1 MLCCFWRGA
10 YLALAFSTLGGAIV
24 DSFLGDTL
32 VRQNQVQNVLEHESV
47 RGEPLCQHSTVG
59 PIETTLC
66 DYETIES
73 VNGELYNTL
82 SELVRTPF
90 FKYFQVDL
98 YRECPYWQENG
109 FCMNRECGITT
120 VDESEIPERWRAAAL
135 SKIELPPLEERVPL
149 PGCYYRDSDFCFL
162 DDMTEGEYVD
172 LTLVPERYTG
182 YSGPSAH
189 RVWKSIYEEN
199 CFGLSE
205 LNLLTGR
212 SPAQITLPDT
222 LTDVLREPIEGEDAD
237 GECLEKR
244 VYYKIISG
252 LHASISTHICMEY
265 LNQTTG
271 EMGPNLECF
280 VTRVASHPERLQYIY
295 FNTVLLLRAVS
306 RIGPYLRDYDYC
318 SLATSTPHD
327 HILAKD
333 QEEVKTHA
341 TLSKVIDI
349 AEHVG
354 RFDERVLFRG
364 ENANILKE
372 EFKAH
377 FRNVSRIM
385 DCVGCDKCRLWGK
398 VQTTGLATALKILFE
413 MDETALDPHKNQN
426 LLQRSEVVALINT
439 LHRFS
444 ESLQFVESFR
454 DMWKETGESDAKHL
468 IREAEKAVIGNP
480 RKFSSHESASHTQES
495 TPTKPARSHPLA
507 GSPSPTPYPVFL
519 STIQSHLRQLI
530 RRCKRS
536 TLSCFGIFSQVWQHL
551 HNVMF
556 PLRTEL

>member
-1 MLCCFWRGA
+1 MRTHLRQTAA
-10 YLALAFSTLGGAIV
+10 YLALAFSALAAVGV
-24 DSFLGDTL
+24 SPSSFLGDSL
-32 VRQNQVQNVLEHESV
+32 IRHNPVQNVLEHESA
-47 RGEPLCQHSTVG
+47 RGEPLCQHSTTG

-73 VNGELYNTL
+73 VNGELYGTL
-82 SELVRTPF
+82 GELVQTPF

-98 YRECPYWQENG
+98 YRECPFWQENG

-120 VDESEIPERWRAAAL
+120 VDESEIPEKWRAAAL
-135 SKIELPPLEERVPL
+135 SKIELPPLEERILL

-205 LNLLTGR
+205 LNLLTAR
-212 SPAQITLPDT
+212 SPARVTLPDT
-222 LTDVLREPIEGEDAD
+222 LTDVLREPTNGANAD

-252 LHASISTHICMEY
+252 LHASISTHICLEY

-271 EMGPNLECF
+271 EIGPNLQCF
-280 VTRVASHPERLQYIY
+280 VTSVASHPERLQYIY
-295 FNTVLLLRAVS
+295 FNTVLLLRAIS

-318 SLATSTPHD
+318 SMSTSAHHD
-327 HILAKD
+327 HVLAED
-333 QEEVKTHA
+333 IQEEAKTLA

-354 RFDERVLFRG
+354 KFDERVLFRG

-372 EFKAH
+372 EFKVH

-413 MDETALDPHKNQN
+413 MDEAALDPHKNHN

-444 ESLQFVESFR
+444 ESLQAVETFR
-454 DMWKETGESDAKHL
+454 DIWKRTGESDANHL
-468 IREAEKAVIGNP
+468 IEEAERAVVGNTALAA
-480 RKFSSHESASHTQES
+480 EVTSA
-495 TPTKPARSHPLA
+495 RINA
-507 GSPSPTPYPVFL
+507 GINAYKT
-519 STIQSHLRQLI
+519 T
-530 RRCKRS
+530 
-536 TLSCFGIFSQVWQHL
+536 
-551 HNVMF
+551 
-556 PLRTEL
+556 